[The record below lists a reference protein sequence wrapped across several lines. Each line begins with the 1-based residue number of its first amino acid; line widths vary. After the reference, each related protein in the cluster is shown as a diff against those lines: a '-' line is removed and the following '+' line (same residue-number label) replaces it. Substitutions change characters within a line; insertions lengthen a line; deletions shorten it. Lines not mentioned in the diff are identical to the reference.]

1 MKMLRWHTF
10 TKNGEILK
18 CIVFSITSRKE
29 TIEKSQNILRDFI
42 YFNHKFKIME
52 LQS

>member
-1 MKMLRWHTF
+1 MAF

-18 CIVFSITSRKE
+18 CIVFNITSRKE
-29 TIEKSQNILRDFI
+29 TIEKSQDILRDFI
-42 YFNHKFKIME
+42 GFNHKFKIME